1 MAFIYTITSS
11 VSMRIVFFCV
21 LLLGGML
28 VAASPVFAQTSPAP
42 TTSRTP
48 NSQQVQNEILQD
60 PAVQST
66 IRRARS
72 LGVPESQIQEM
83 VRSMVAQRQVAM
95 QQERTPSSTVEDST
109 ALRAF
114 DAPAEPTAQDS
125 LALERIRR
133 RAALVDSLSGLE
145 YFGYRLFLGEPLSRD
160 ASAMVPVEESY
171 IVGPGDQ
178 LRLMVWGGTEMQQDL
193 TVDREGR
200 VFIPRLGPVM
210 VSGQT
215 LSALRGRVRTLLSR
229 IYSGLQAAPATVFMD
244 LTVSRTRP
252 VRVFVMGEV
261 ERPGLYTIPNNASVF
276 QALYAVGGPLLTG
289 SLREV
294 RVIRNGEVVATADLY
309 DYLLDGRT
317 PTPLQ
322 VLENDF
328 LFIPPRTSTVY
339 VEGAVR
345 RPGIFEVKPS
355 ETFTEL
361 LHMVAGLRAD
371 AYLERAT
378 VDRILAPSQRVR
390 PSVARTFERVPLED
404 LIAGRTRFAVQ
415 DGDRFNITSISR
427 DRVNSVAIYGA
438 VYQPG
443 FYALSPALRTVRDL
457 VIAADSL
464 IPDAYPYMAQL
475 FRRRADG
482 KPQEQLRIP
491 LSTIMRGEAGASV
504 FLQENDSLYVY
515 QNAELADS
523 QRVSIAGAI
532 RDPDAYVWYSGMTVA
547 DLILQAG
554 GLSLGASLE
563 RAELVRAVRNA
574 SASQFQR
581 MEFPLVSAPIRAQ
594 YSFAP
599 GDLALDLTE
608 AASITLRPN
617 DQVFIRSS
625 PQYRAPRVV
634 YLGGEVQYAG
644 YYALLSEA
652 ERLGALIERAGGLN
666 ESSYAGGVQMYRQ
679 GERVAV
685 DLDRVL
691 RGDVGRDVF
700 LTPGDSIIVP
710 SRPNVVSVL
719 GNVAGTGF
727 YRYEPGKRVTYYLE
741 QAGGARDRTR
751 ALYLTQANGATFR
764 VQRKF
769 LLWRVGNPVVSDGAV
784 LVAEAAPQQEARS
797 TDLNQVVTQNLTLLS
812 SFLTILIL
820 LRQL

>member
-1 MAFIYTITSS
+1 MRILLTCALVVFWSIGTGSS
-11 VSMRIVFFCV
+11 VW
-21 LLLGGML
+21 
-28 VAASPVFAQTSPAP
+28 AQTPQSAPA
-42 TTSRTP
+42 TRASQ
-48 NSQQVQNEILQD
+48 SQQVQAEILQD
-60 PAVQST
+60 PAVQNT

-83 VRSMVAQRQVAM
+83 VRAMVQQRQSAMTEQRSRTVVA
-95 QQERTPSSTVEDST
+95 EDST
-109 ALRAF
+109 ALTEF
-114 DAPAEPTAQDS
+114 GLVPETTASDS
-125 LALERIRR
+125 LALERMRR

-145 YFGYRLFLGEPLSRD
+145 YFGYRLFLGDPLTTD
-160 ASAMVPVEESY
+160 ASALVPVEESY

-178 LRLMVWGGTEMQQDL
+178 LRLMVWGGTEVQQDL

-200 VFIPRLGPVM
+200 VFVPRIGPVM
-210 VSGQT
+210 VAGQP
-215 LSALRGRVRTLLSR
+215 LSALRTRVRGLLSR
-229 IYSGLQAAPATVFMD
+229 IYSGLQASPATVFMD

-252 VRVFVMGEV
+252 VRIFVMGEV

-289 SLREV
+289 SLREI
-294 RVIRNGEVVATADLY
+294 RVIRQGEVVATADLY
-309 DYLLDGRT
+309 DYLLDGRV

-322 VLENDF
+322 LLENDF
-328 LFIPPRTSTVY
+328 LFIPPRISSVQ
-339 VEGAVR
+339 VQGAVR
-345 RPGIFEVKPS
+345 RPGIFEVKS
-355 ETFTEL
+355 NEAFTEL
-361 LHMVAGLRAD
+361 LHMVAGLQAE

-378 VDRILAPSQRVR
+378 VDRILAPAQRIR
-390 PSVARTFERVPLED
+390 PSVARTFERVPLSD
-404 LIAGRTRFAVQ
+404 ILAGRTRFPVQ
-415 DGDRFNITSISR
+415 DGDRYTITSISQ
-427 DRVNSVAIYGA
+427 DRVNAVSIQGA

-443 FYALSPALRTVRDL
+443 YYALGPALRTVRDL

-475 FRRRADG
+475 FRRRSDG
-482 KPQEQLRIP
+482 KPQEQVRIP
-491 LSTIMRGEAGASV
+491 LSAIMRGEVSASMY
-504 FLQENDSLYVY
+504 LQENDSLYVY

-523 QRVSIAGAI
+523 QRVSIAGAV
-532 RDPDAYVWYSGMTVA
+532 RVPDAYVWYSGMTVA
-547 DLILQAG
+547 DLILQSG

-574 SASQFQR
+574 SANQFQR
-581 MEFPLVSAPIRAQ
+581 MEFPLVNASIRAQ
-594 YSFAP
+594 YAFAP

-608 AASITLRPN
+608 AASVALRPN
-617 DQVFIRSS
+617 DQVFIRTS
-625 PQYRAPRVV
+625 PQYRSPRVV
-634 YLGGEVQYAG
+634 YLGGEVQYPG

-652 ERLGALIERAGGLN
+652 ERLGSLIERAGGLN

-679 GERVAV
+679 FERVAV

-691 RGDVGRDVF
+691 QGDIGRDVF
-700 LTPGDSIIVP
+700 LTAGDSIVVP
-710 SRPNVVSVL
+710 PRPNVVSVL

-727 YRYEPGKRVTYYLE
+727 YRYEPGKRVKYYLE
-741 QAGGARDRTR
+741 QAGGARDRTQ

-769 LLWRVGNPVVSDGAV
+769 LLWRVGNPVVRDGAV
-784 LVAEAAPQQEARS
+784 LVAEAAPPQEARS